1 MTQPVITDGEN
12 AAATDTPAMT
22 LAQTASACEE
32 RMLSLLYI
40 PVFPPPA
47 AGFRENFD
55 CEIFRLVW
63 HPFTFGG
70 RSLLR
75 CRRAG
80 WCRRESSWPC

>member
-1 MTQPVITDGEN
+1 MTQPVITGGEN
-12 AAATDTPAMT
+12 AAATDTPAIT
-22 LAQTASACEE
+22 LAQTASACEKG
-32 RMLSLLYI
+32 MLSLLYI
-40 PVFPPPA
+40 CQCS
-47 AGFRENFD
+47 RHLHFD